1 MKKQTNLFFYEVN
14 ESVYLTLD
22 LNDTQ
27 MTFVHFFETKIAN
40 SLDDFIKKLMK
51 TMNTFLIFEEDE
63 RVDMP
68 QWKELLIEVEKI
80 ESKYDSS
87 LRNPVSNSEI
97 IKMKQTFQ
105 KKLGN
110 IIIPESYIEFL
121 KNVNG
126 LDFNGLVI
134 YGVDETLLDNE
145 VEEEVQGFIETNE
158 IWYEN
163 DWQKQ
168 YIFFGDSDTAW
179 YCYDLNEGVYVELD
193 KPSGTLIK
201 SFDSFDSM
209 VSDALEASLL

>member
-1 MKKQTNLFFYEVN
+1 M
-14 ESVYLTLD
+14 S
-22 LNDTQ
+22 
-27 MTFVHFFETKIAN
+27 
-40 SLDDFIKKLMK
+40 
-51 TMNTFLIFEEDE
+51 
-63 RVDMP
+63 

-97 IKMKQTFQ
+97 IKMKQTIQ

-145 VEEEVQGFIETNE
+145 VDEEVQGFIETNE

>member
-97 IKMKQTFQ
+97 IKMKQTIQ

-110 IIIPESYIEFL
+110 IIIPESYIDFL

-126 LDFNGLVI
+126 IDFNGLVI
-134 YGVDETLLDNE
+134 YGVDKILLDNE
-145 VEEEVQGFIETNE
+145 ADEEVQGFIETNE
-158 IWYEN
+158 LWYEK
-163 DWQKQ
+163 DWQKK

-179 YCYDLNEGVYVELD
+179 FCYDLNERVYVEID
-193 KPSGTLIK
+193 KPSGTLIQ
-201 SFDSFDSM
+201 SFYSFDSM
-209 VSDALEASLL
+209 LSDALKASLL